1 MGPPALHTKKMV
13 SPGESVWSLH
23 VQERGVREMLLM
35 ARDNKTE
42 QALTLRKGQGIT
54 GISAA
59 QDEALTG

>member
-1 MGPPALHTKKMV
+1 
-13 SPGESVWSLH
+13 
-23 VQERGVREMLLM
+23 MLLM